1 MAARSAWSRISLSS
15 RSSVVAPG
23 GQPNKPFSAL
33 TEGAKLGGDV
43 LFIPAVEAHVEGKLL
58 MLRDIS
64 WRYFDFLLLGAVV
77 LATTFGTTMIRS
89 AVAGNEGLL
98 PLTNRQI
105 YFALI
110 GIVLIFIVAAI
121 DYRYWM
127 ALYRPIF
134 IVMSLMLIALYLSA
148 QAVFGAARWF
158 QVGVLFV
165 QPTEFAKIAAILLLA
180 RYFDK
185 TQQQSRNLRWLL
197 FAFLWT
203 MGLAIWI
210 LLQPNLSNVVVL
222 MMILVSLLWF
232 NGVQAKHVV
241 VAGTLGA
248 VFLGT
253 IFGLT
258 FLGVRIPFLQGYQQ
272 QRIQNFILPDQEET
286 FGETYN
292 VDQAKIA
299 IGSGGLFGKGYGHGT
314 QTQLRFLK
322 VRHTDFIFS
331 AISEEFG
338 LVGALVVISVIVFI
352 VWRCL
357 RTAHKARDVA
367 GMSIAY
373 GVATLI
379 FFQGMVNIGVNL
391 NIVPV
396 SGLPLPFIS
405 YGGSGLT
412 SLMLG
417 IGLVESVAMRHRQLD
432 F

>member
-1 MAARSAWSRISLSS
+1 MFKN
-15 RSSVVAPG
+15 VP
-23 GQPNKPFSAL
+23 
-33 TEGAKLGGDV
+33 
-43 LFIPAVEAHVEGKLL
+43 
-58 MLRDIS
+58 
-64 WRYFDFLLLGAVV
+64 WRYFDFWLLGAVV
-77 LATTFGTTMIRS
+77 LATAFGTTMIRS
-89 AVAGNEGLL
+89 AVAQNEVLM
-98 PLTNRQI
+98 PLIDRQI
-105 YFALI
+105 YFALL
-110 GIVLIFIVAAI
+110 GIMLIFVVGAI

-134 IVMSLMLIALYLSA
+134 IVMSILLFALFLSA

-158 QVGVLFV
+158 QLGVLFL

-185 TQQQSRNLRWLL
+185 TQNQPRDLRWIIG
-197 FAFLWT
+197 AFIWV
-203 MGLAIWI
+203 MGLGIWI

-222 MMILVSLLWF
+222 MVILGSLLWF
-232 NGVQAKHVV
+232 NGIQLKHLAVFAFIGTFLV
-241 VAGTLGA
+241 GAIVTLSTLG
-248 VFLGT
+248 
-253 IFGLT
+253 I
-258 FLGVRIPFLQGYQQ
+258 RIPGLQEYQQ
-272 QRIQNFILPDQEET
+272 QRIANFIVPDKNAT
-286 FGETYN
+286 FGATYN
-292 VDQAKIA
+292 VSQALIA
-299 IGSGGLFGKGYGHGT
+299 IGSGELFGKGYGHGT

-338 LVGALVVISVIVFI
+338 LVGSILVIIIIVLVI
-352 VWRCL
+352 WRCL
-357 RTAHKARDVA
+357 STAQKARDVA
-367 GMSIAY
+367 GMNIAY

-417 IGLVESVAMRHRQLD
+417 IGLVESVAMRQKLLD

>member
-1 MAARSAWSRISLSS
+1 
-15 RSSVVAPG
+15 
-23 GQPNKPFSAL
+23 
-33 TEGAKLGGDV
+33 
-43 LFIPAVEAHVEGKLL
+43 

-77 LATTFGTTMIRS
+77 LAIAFGTTMIRS
-89 AVAGNEGLL
+89 AVAGNEELL
-98 PLTNRQI
+98 PLPNRQI
-105 YFALI
+105 YFALV

-127 ALYRPIF
+127 ALYRPVFLVIS
-134 IVMSLMLIALYLSA
+134 ILLISLYLSA

-180 RYFDK
+180 RYFDH
-185 TQQQSRNLRWLL
+185 TENHPRNLRWLL

-222 MMILVSLLWF
+222 MVILASLLWF
-232 NGVQAKHVV
+232 NGVQIRHVAIV
-241 VAGTLGA
+241 GAIGA
-248 VFLGT
+248 VLLGT
-253 IFGLT
+253 VFTLT
-258 FLGVRIPFLQGYQQ
+258 FFGIRIPFLQAYQQ

-331 AISEEFG
+331 AVSEEFG
-338 LVGALVVISVIVFI
+338 LVGALIVISVIIFI

-357 RTAHKARDVA
+357 RAAQKARDVA

>member
-1 MAARSAWSRISLSS
+1 
-15 RSSVVAPG
+15 
-23 GQPNKPFSAL
+23 
-33 TEGAKLGGDV
+33 
-43 LFIPAVEAHVEGKLL
+43 
-58 MLRDIS
+58 MLKDIS
-64 WRYFDFLLLGAVV
+64 WRYFDFWLVGAVV
-77 LATTFGTTMIRS
+77 LATAFGTTMIRS
-89 AVAGNEGLL
+89 AVAGNSELV
-98 PLTNRQI
+98 PLINRQI
-105 YFALI
+105 YFALL
-110 GIVLIFIVAAI
+110 GIVLIFVVAAI

-127 ALYRPIF
+127 ALYRPIVL
-134 IVMSLMLIALYLSA
+134 VMSVLLFALFLSA

-185 TQQQSRNLRWLL
+185 TQNQPRDLRWIIGAFIWVMLL
-197 FAFLWT
+197 
-203 MGLAIWI
+203 GIWI

-222 MMILVSLLWF
+222 MVILAALLWF
-232 NGVQAKHVV
+232 NGIQLKHLLLFGGIAIVLIGIVV
-241 VAGTLGA
+241 GLSA
-248 VFLGT
+248 
-253 IFGLT
+253 FGI
-258 FLGVRIPFLQGYQQ
+258 RIPFLQEYQQ
-272 QRIQNFILPDQEET
+272 QRIANFIVPDKNAT
-286 FGETYN
+286 FGATYN
-292 VDQAKIA
+292 VQQALIA

-338 LVGALVVISVIVFI
+338 LVGSLLVILIIVLV

-357 RTAHKARDVA
+357 RAAQKARDVA
-367 GMSIAY
+367 GMTIAY

-417 IGLVESVAMRHRQLD
+417 IGLVESVAMRFRQLE
-432 F
+432 

>member
-1 MAARSAWSRISLSS
+1 
-15 RSSVVAPG
+15 
-23 GQPNKPFSAL
+23 
-33 TEGAKLGGDV
+33 
-43 LFIPAVEAHVEGKLL
+43 

-64 WRYFDFLLLGAVV
+64 WRYFDFWLLGAVV
-77 LATTFGTTMIRS
+77 LATAFGTTMIRS
-89 AVAGNEGLL
+89 AVAGNEELL
-98 PLTNRQI
+98 PLINRQI
-105 YFALI
+105 YFALA
-110 GIVLIFIVAAI
+110 GLVLVFVVAAI
-121 DYRYWM
+121 DYRFWM
-127 ALYRPIF
+127 AIYRPIF
-134 IVMSLMLIALYLSA
+134 IVMSILLFALFLSA

-165 QPTEFAKIAAILLLA
+165 QPTEFAKIATILLLA

-185 TQQQSRNLRWLL
+185 TQNRPRDLRWI
-197 FAFLWT
+197 FVAFLWV

-222 MMILVSLLWF
+222 MVILASLLWF
-232 NGVQAKHVV
+232 NGIQFKHLALFGGIAVLMIGSIVV
-241 VAGTLGA
+241 LSA
-248 VFLGT
+248 LGT
-253 IFGLT
+253 
-258 FLGVRIPFLQGYQQ
+258 RIPFLQEYQQ
-272 QRIQNFILPDQEET
+272 DRIANFILPDPDAT
-286 FGETYN
+286 FGATYN
-292 VDQAKIA
+292 VQQALIA
-299 IGSGGLFGKGYGHGT
+299 IGSGGWFGQGYGHGT

-338 LVGALVVISVIVFI
+338 LVGALLVIVI
-352 VWRCL
+352 IMLVVWRCL
-357 RTAHKARDVA
+357 RAAQKAQDVA
-367 GMSIAY
+367 GMTIAY

-379 FFQGMVNIGVNL
+379 FFQGMVNIGVNM

>member
-1 MAARSAWSRISLSS
+1 
-15 RSSVVAPG
+15 
-23 GQPNKPFSAL
+23 
-33 TEGAKLGGDV
+33 
-43 LFIPAVEAHVEGKLL
+43 
-58 MLRDIS
+58 MLKDIS
-64 WRYFDFLLLGAVV
+64 WRYFDFWLLGAVV
-77 LATTFGTTMIRS
+77 LATAFGTTMIRS
-89 AVAGNEGLL
+89 AVAGNEELV
-98 PLTNRQI
+98 PLINRQI
-105 YFALI
+105 YFALL
-110 GIVLIFIVAAI
+110 GIVLIFVVAAI

-134 IVMSLMLIALYLSA
+134 WIMSVMLFALFLSA

-180 RYFDK
+180 RYFDRA
-185 TQQQSRNLRWLL
+185 QNQPRDLRWIIG
-197 FAFLWT
+197 AFLWV
-203 MGLAIWI
+203 MGLGIWI

-222 MMILVSLLWF
+222 MVILGSLLWF
-232 NGVQAKHVV
+232 NGIQLKHLVLFGGIGLLGIGTVV
-241 VAGTLGA
+241 
-248 VFLGT
+248 
-253 IFGLT
+253 ILT
-258 FLGVRIPFLQGYQQ
+258 VSGIRIPFLQEYQQ
-272 QRIQNFILPDQEET
+272 QRIANFILPDPNAT
-286 FGETYN
+286 FGATYN
-292 VDQAKIA
+292 VQQALVA

-338 LVGALVVISVIVFI
+338 LAGSLLVILIIVLV

-357 RTAHKARDVA
+357 RAAQKARDVA
-367 GMSIAY
+367 GMTIAY

-391 NIVPV
+391 NVVPV

-417 IGLVESVAMRHRQLD
+417 VGLVESVAMRFRQLE

>member
-1 MAARSAWSRISLSS
+1 MFKN
-15 RSSVVAPG
+15 VP
-23 GQPNKPFSAL
+23 
-33 TEGAKLGGDV
+33 
-43 LFIPAVEAHVEGKLL
+43 
-58 MLRDIS
+58 
-64 WRYFDFLLLGAVV
+64 WRYFDFWLLGAVV
-77 LATTFGTTMIRS
+77 LATAFGTTMIRS
-89 AVAGNEGLL
+89 AVAQNEVLM
-98 PLTNRQI
+98 PLIDRQI
-105 YFALI
+105 YFALL
-110 GIVLIFIVAAI
+110 GIVLIFVVGAI

-134 IVMSLMLIALYLSA
+134 ILMSILLFALFLSA

-158 QVGVLFV
+158 QLGVLFL

-185 TQQQSRNLRWLL
+185 TQNQPRDIRWIIG
-197 FAFLWT
+197 AFLWV
-203 MGLAIWI
+203 MGLGIWI

-222 MMILVSLLWF
+222 MVILGSLLWF
-232 NGVQAKHVV
+232 NGIQLKHLAVFAFIGTFLV
-241 VAGTLGA
+241 GAIVTLSTLG
-248 VFLGT
+248 
-253 IFGLT
+253 I
-258 FLGVRIPFLQGYQQ
+258 RIPGLQEYQQ
-272 QRIQNFILPDQEET
+272 QRIATFIVPDKNAT
-286 FGETYN
+286 FGATYN
-292 VDQAKIA
+292 VSQALIA
-299 IGSGGLFGKGYGHGT
+299 IGSGELFGKGYGHGT

-338 LVGALVVISVIVFI
+338 LVGSILVIIIIVLVI
-352 VWRCL
+352 WRCL
-357 RTAHKARDVA
+357 STAQKARDVA
-367 GMSIAY
+367 GMNIAY

-417 IGLVESVAMRHRQLD
+417 IGLVESVAMRQKLLD

>member
-1 MAARSAWSRISLSS
+1 MR
-15 RSSVVAPG
+15 
-23 GQPNKPFSAL
+23 
-33 TEGAKLGGDV
+33 DV
-43 LFIPAVEAHVEGKLL
+43 P
-58 MLRDIS
+58 
-64 WRYFDFLLLGAVV
+64 WRYFDFWLLGAVV
-77 LATTFGTTMIRS
+77 LATAFGTTMIRS
-89 AVAGNEGLL
+89 AIAGNEELL
-98 PLTNRQI
+98 PLINRQI
-105 YFALI
+105 YFAVAGL
-110 GIVLIFIVAAI
+110 VVIFVVASI
-121 DYRYWM
+121 DYRFWM
-127 ALYRPIF
+127 SIYRPIF
-134 IVMSLMLIALYLSA
+134 FVISVLLFALFLSA

-185 TQQQSRNLRWLL
+185 SQNEPRDLRWIL

-222 MMILVSLLWF
+222 MVILGALLWF
-232 NGVQAKHVV
+232 NGVQLKHLAIAGGVGVV
-241 VAGTLGA
+241 LVGSIIGLSVAGIR
-248 VFLGT
+248 V
-253 IFGLT
+253 
-258 FLGVRIPFLQGYQQ
+258 PFLQEYQQ
-272 QRIQNFILPDQEET
+272 QRIINFVIPDPNAT

-292 VDQAKIA
+292 IDQAKIA

-331 AISEEFG
+331 AVSEEFG
-338 LVGALVVISVIVFI
+338 FVGSAFVVVVIVLV

-357 RTAHKARDVA
+357 RAGQMARDVA

-417 IGLVESVAMRHRQLD
+417 VGLVESVAMRYKQLD

>member
-1 MAARSAWSRISLSS
+1 
-15 RSSVVAPG
+15 
-23 GQPNKPFSAL
+23 
-33 TEGAKLGGDV
+33 
-43 LFIPAVEAHVEGKLL
+43 
-58 MLRDIS
+58 MLRGTSTS
-64 WRYFDFLLLGAVV
+64 WRYFDFWLLGAVV
-77 LATTFGTTMIRS
+77 LATAFGTTMIRS
-89 AVAGNEGLL
+89 AVAGNEILL
-98 PLTNRQI
+98 PLINRQI
-105 YFALI
+105 YFALA
-110 GIVLIFIVAAI
+110 GLVLIFVVAAI

-134 IVMSLMLIALYLSA
+134 IAMSLLLFALFLSA

-158 QVGVLFV
+158 SVGVLFL

-180 RYFDK
+180 RYFEK
-185 TQQQSRNLRWLL
+185 TQNQPRTLRWIL
-197 FAFLWT
+197 FAFLWV
-203 MGLAIWI
+203 MGLGIWI

-222 MMILVSLLWF
+222 MVILAGLLWF
-232 NGVQAKHVV
+232 NGIELKHLLLFGVV
-241 VAGTLGA
+241 G
-248 VFLGT
+248 FLGIST
-253 IFGLT
+253 IVTLSV
-258 FLGVRIPFLQGYQQ
+258 LGIRIPFLQVYQQ
-272 QRIQNFILPDQEET
+272 QRITNFILPDPNAT
-286 FGETYN
+286 FGATYN
-292 VDQAKIA
+292 VQQALVA

-338 LVGALVVISVIVFI
+338 LVGALLVIVII
-352 VWRCL
+352 VLVIWRCL
-357 RTAHKARDVA
+357 RAAQKARDVA
-367 GMSIAY
+367 GMNIAY
-373 GVATLI
+373 GVAILI

-417 IGLVESVAMRHRQLD
+417 IGLVQSVAMRNRQLE

>member
-1 MAARSAWSRISLSS
+1 
-15 RSSVVAPG
+15 
-23 GQPNKPFSAL
+23 
-33 TEGAKLGGDV
+33 
-43 LFIPAVEAHVEGKLL
+43 
-58 MLRDIS
+58 MLQNIS
-64 WRYFDFLLLGAVV
+64 WRYFDFWLLGTVV
-77 LATTFGTTMIRS
+77 LATAFGTTMIRS
-89 AVAGNEGLL
+89 AVAGNEELL
-98 PLTNRQI
+98 PLINRQI
-105 YFALI
+105 YFALA
-110 GIVLIFIVAAI
+110 GIVLIFLVAAI

-134 IVMSLMLIALYLSA
+134 IVMSILLFSLYLSA

-185 TQQQSRNLRWLL
+185 TQNEPRDLRWLVT
-197 FAFLWT
+197 AFLWT
-203 MGLAIWI
+203 MGLGIWI
-210 LLQPNLSNVVVL
+210 LLQPNLSNVIVL
-222 MMILVSLLWF
+222 MVILVSLLWF
-232 NGVQAKHVV
+232 NGIQLKHVLIF
-241 VAGTLGA
+241 GGIGFLS
-248 VFLGT
+248 LGT
-253 IFGLT
+253 IVLLSAF
-258 FLGVRIPFLQGYQQ
+258 GVRLPFLQEYQQ
-272 QRIQNFILPDQEET
+272 QRIVNFILPDPNAT
-286 FGETYN
+286 FGATYN
-292 VDQAKIA
+292 VQQALIA
-299 IGSGGLFGKGYGHGT
+299 IGSGGWFGEGYGAGT

-338 LVGALVVISVIVFI
+338 LVGSLFVILVIVLVI
-352 VWRCL
+352 WRCL
-357 RTAHKARDVA
+357 RAAQKAQDVA
-367 GMSIAY
+367 GMCIAY

-379 FFQGMVNIGVNL
+379 FFQGMVNIGVNM

-417 IGLVESVAMRHRQLD
+417 IGLVQSVAMRHKQME

>member
-1 MAARSAWSRISLSS
+1 
-15 RSSVVAPG
+15 
-23 GQPNKPFSAL
+23 
-33 TEGAKLGGDV
+33 
-43 LFIPAVEAHVEGKLL
+43 
-58 MLRDIS
+58 MLKDIS
-64 WRYFDFLLLGAVV
+64 WRYFDFWLVGAVV
-77 LATTFGTTMIRS
+77 LATAFGTTMIRS
-89 AVAGNEGLL
+89 AVAGNTELE
-98 PLTNRQI
+98 PLINRQI
-105 YFALI
+105 YFALL

-127 ALYRPIF
+127 ALYRPIV
-134 IVMSLMLIALYLSA
+134 IVMSVLLFALFLSA

-185 TQQQSRNLRWLL
+185 TQNQPRDLRWIIGAFIWVMLL
-197 FAFLWT
+197 
-203 MGLAIWI
+203 GIWI

-222 MMILVSLLWF
+222 MVILAALLWF
-232 NGVQAKHVV
+232 NGIQLKHLLLF
-241 VAGTLGA
+241 GGIA
-248 VFLGT
+248 VILVGSV
-253 IFGLT
+253 IGLSAFGIK
-258 FLGVRIPFLQGYQQ
+258 IPFLQDYQQ
-272 QRIQNFILPDQEET
+272 ERIANFIVPDKNAT
-286 FGETYN
+286 FGATYN
-292 VDQAKIA
+292 VQQALIA

-338 LVGALVVISVIVFI
+338 LAGSLLVILIIVLV

-357 RTAHKARDVA
+357 RAAQKARDVS
-367 GMSIAY
+367 GMTIAY

-417 IGLVESVAMRHRQLD
+417 IGLVESVAMRFRQLE

>member
-1 MAARSAWSRISLSS
+1 
-15 RSSVVAPG
+15 
-23 GQPNKPFSAL
+23 
-33 TEGAKLGGDV
+33 
-43 LFIPAVEAHVEGKLL
+43 
-58 MLRDIS
+58 MLRDVS
-64 WRYFDFLLLGAVV
+64 WRYFDFWLLGAVV
-77 LATTFGTTMIRS
+77 LATAFGTTMIRS
-89 AVAGNEGLL
+89 AVAQNEVLL
-98 PLTNRQI
+98 PLINRQI
-105 YFALI
+105 YFAFL
-110 GIVLIFIVAAI
+110 GLVVIFVVAAI

-134 IVMSLMLIALYLSA
+134 IVMSILLFALFLSA

-158 QVGVLFV
+158 SVGVLFL

-180 RYFDK
+180 RYFDR
-185 TQQQSRNLRWLL
+185 TQNQPRNLRWIIG
-197 FAFLWT
+197 AFLWL

-222 MMILVSLLWF
+222 MVMLAALLWF
-232 NGVQAKHVV
+232 NGIQLKHLALF
-241 VAGTLGA
+241 AGMGA
-248 VFLGT
+248 VLLGT
-253 IFGLT
+253 VVGLT
-258 FLGVRIPFLQGYQQ
+258 IAQIRIPFLQEYQQ
-272 QRIQNFILPDQEET
+272 QRIANFILPDPNAT
-286 FGETYN
+286 FGAVYN
-292 VDQAKIA
+292 VQQALIA

-331 AISEEFG
+331 AVSEEFG
-338 LVGALVVISVIVFI
+338 LVGSILVILIIVLV

-357 RTAHKARDVA
+357 RAAQKARDVA

-417 IGLVESVAMRHRQLD
+417 IGLVESVAMRFRQLE

>member
-1 MAARSAWSRISLSS
+1 
-15 RSSVVAPG
+15 
-23 GQPNKPFSAL
+23 
-33 TEGAKLGGDV
+33 
-43 LFIPAVEAHVEGKLL
+43 
-58 MLRDIS
+58 MLKDIS
-64 WRYFDFLLLGAVV
+64 WRYFDFWLVGAVV
-77 LATTFGTTMIRS
+77 LATAFGTTMIRS
-89 AVAGNEGLL
+89 AVAGNAELV
-98 PLTNRQI
+98 PLINRQI
-105 YFALI
+105 YFAI
-110 GIVLIFIVAAI
+110 VGIVLIFVVAAI

-127 ALYRPIF
+127 ALYGYITLL
-134 IVMSLMLIALYLSA
+134 MSVLLFALFLSA

-185 TQQQSRNLRWLL
+185 TQNQPRDLRWIIGAFIWVMLL
-197 FAFLWT
+197 
-203 MGLAIWI
+203 GIWI

-222 MMILVSLLWF
+222 MVILAALLWF
-232 NGVQAKHVV
+232 NGIQLKHLLLFGGIAVLLV
-241 VAGTLGA
+241 GA
-248 VFLGT
+248 VVGLSALG
-253 IFGLT
+253 I
-258 FLGVRIPFLQGYQQ
+258 RIPFLQEYQQ
-272 QRIQNFILPDQEET
+272 QRIANFIVPDKNAT
-286 FGETYN
+286 FGATYN
-292 VDQAKIA
+292 VQQALIA

-338 LVGALVVISVIVFI
+338 LAGSLLVILIIVLV

-357 RTAHKARDVA
+357 RAAQKARDVA
-367 GMSIAY
+367 GMTIAY

-417 IGLVESVAMRHRQLD
+417 IGLVESVAMRFRQLE

>member
-1 MAARSAWSRISLSS
+1 
-15 RSSVVAPG
+15 
-23 GQPNKPFSAL
+23 
-33 TEGAKLGGDV
+33 
-43 LFIPAVEAHVEGKLL
+43 
-58 MLRDIS
+58 MLRNLS
-64 WRYFDFLLLGAVV
+64 WRYFDFWLLGSVV
-77 LATTFGTTMIRS
+77 LATAFGTTMIRS
-89 AVAGNEGLL
+89 AIAGNEELL
-98 PLTNRQI
+98 PLINRQI
-105 YFALI
+105 YFAVAGL
-110 GIVLIFIVAAI
+110 VLIFIVAAI
-121 DYRYWM
+121 DYRFWLSIYK
-127 ALYRPIF
+127 PIF
-134 IVMSLMLIALYLSA
+134 FVMSILLFSLFLSA

-185 TQQQSRNLRWLL
+185 AQNQPRDLRWIIS
-197 FAFLWT
+197 AFLWV

-222 MMILVSLLWF
+222 MVILASLLWF
-232 NGVQAKHVV
+232 NGIELKHIGLFGGMAFVLIGTVV
-241 VAGTLGA
+241 ILSVAG
-248 VFLGT
+248 
-253 IFGLT
+253 I
-258 FLGVRIPFLQGYQQ
+258 RIPFLQAYQQ
-272 QRIQNFILPDQEET
+272 QRIVTFILPDPNAT
-286 FGETYN
+286 FGATYN
-292 VDQAKIA
+292 VQQALIA
-299 IGSGGLFGKGYGHGT
+299 IGSGGLFGAGYGHGT

-338 LVGALVVISVIVFI
+338 LVGGLFVIIVIVLVI
-352 VWRCL
+352 WRCL
-357 RTAHKARDVA
+357 RVAQKSQDVA
-367 GMSIAY
+367 GMTIAY

-417 IGLVESVAMRHRQLD
+417 IGLVESVAMRYKQLD

>member
-1 MAARSAWSRISLSS
+1 
-15 RSSVVAPG
+15 
-23 GQPNKPFSAL
+23 
-33 TEGAKLGGDV
+33 
-43 LFIPAVEAHVEGKLL
+43 
-58 MLRDIS
+58 MLRDIP
-64 WRYFDFLLLGAVV
+64 WRYFDFWLLGAVV
-77 LATTFGTTMIRS
+77 LATAFGTTMIRS
-89 AVAGNEGLL
+89 AVAGNEVLL
-98 PLTNRQI
+98 PLINRQI

-110 GIVLIFIVAAI
+110 GLLLIFIVAAI

-134 IVMSLMLIALYLSA
+134 IVMFILLFFLFLSA

-158 QVGVLFV
+158 QVGVLFL
-165 QPTEFAKIAAILLLA
+165 QPTEFAKIALILLLA

-185 TQQQSRNLRWLL
+185 TQNEPRNLKWILVG
-197 FAFLWT
+197 FLWV
-203 MGLAIWI
+203 MVLALWI
-210 LLQPNLSNVVVL
+210 LLQPNLSNVVV
-222 MMILVSLLWF
+222 MMVIFGGLLWL
-232 NGVQAKHVV
+232 NGIQIKHLVLIGGV
-241 VAGTLGA
+241 GGLLIGIVFGMTALG
-248 VFLGT
+248 
-253 IFGLT
+253 I
-258 FLGVRIPFLQGYQQ
+258 RIPFLQEYQQ
-272 QRIQNFILPDQEET
+272 QRIENFILPNEEET

-299 IGSGGLFGKGYGHGT
+299 IGSGGWFGKGYGHGT

-331 AISEEFG
+331 AVSEEFG
-338 LVGALVVISVIVFI
+338 LVGSLSVILVI
-352 VWRCL
+352 LLVIWRCL
-357 RTAHKARDVA
+357 RAAQKAWDVA
-367 GMSIAY
+367 GMNIAY
-373 GVATLI
+373 GVAILI

-417 IGLVESVAMRHRQLD
+417 IGLVESVAMRHRQLE

>member
-1 MAARSAWSRISLSS
+1 
-15 RSSVVAPG
+15 
-23 GQPNKPFSAL
+23 
-33 TEGAKLGGDV
+33 
-43 LFIPAVEAHVEGKLL
+43 
-58 MLRDIS
+58 MLRNIS
-64 WRYFDFLLLGAVV
+64 WRYFDFWLLGTVV
-77 LATTFGTTMIRS
+77 LATAFGTTMIRS
-89 AVAGNEGLL
+89 AVAGNEELL
-98 PLTNRQI
+98 PLSNRQI
-105 YFALI
+105 YFALA
-110 GIVLIFIVAAI
+110 GLVLIFVVAAI

-134 IVMSLMLIALYLSA
+134 IVTSILLFSLFLSA

-165 QPTEFAKIAAILLLA
+165 QPTEFAKIVAILLLA

-185 TQQQSRNLRWLL
+185 TQNEPRDLRWLIV
-197 FAFLWT
+197 AFLWT
-203 MGLAIWI
+203 MGLGIWI
-210 LLQPNLSNVVVL
+210 LLQPNLSNVIVL
-222 MMILVSLLWF
+222 MVILASLLWF
-232 NGVQAKHVV
+232 NGMQLKHVLLFGGI
-241 VAGTLGA
+241 AFLS
-248 VFLGT
+248 LGT
-253 IFGLT
+253 IVLLSAF
-258 FLGVRIPFLQGYQQ
+258 GVRLPFLQEYQQ
-272 QRIQNFILPDQEET
+272 QRIVNFILPDPNAT
-286 FGETYN
+286 FGEKYN

-299 IGSGGLFGKGYGHGT
+299 IGSGGLFGKGYGYGT

-338 LVGALVVISVIVFI
+338 LVGSLFVILVIVLVI
-352 VWRCL
+352 WRCL
-357 RTAHKARDVA
+357 RTAQKANDVA
-367 GMSIAY
+367 GMNIAY

-417 IGLVESVAMRHRQLD
+417 IGLVQSVAMRHKQME